1 MVAENLIG
9 DLLLKHNCVVIPAF
23 GGFVARTQASQIDYK
38 QGTIHPPRK
47 LVLFNRQLM
56 NNDGLY
62 IAALAAVT
70 QQSYDDAFQS
80 VQSLVKS
87 WNQKLHAGERI
98 SIDKVGYLFLDAEK
112 NIGFEQDRNFNLL
125 LQAYGLTSVNFIS
138 EEDIVRSASAEL
150 STEELLEF
158 SAEHVQIASLEQPI
172 IHLETENKVLT
183 SNQEST
189 QKPVRKLI
197 TRYVAAAALLPVVF
211 YTYWIPMKTPFLE
224 SGIVA
229 SNDFNPFGKQ
239 FSPIY
244 KQQEKTLSSPEE
256 WKNTESLEDE
266 LKLIAENVSVY
277 SFEFNDLYIPVR
289 LKNTLNQEVQTTDFQ
304 QTSTQTGNLHYIVG
318 CFSSKENA
326 DNLVIDLNKK
336 GFSAY
341 VVDVANGFHRVSCA
355 RASSA
360 EEFKGLNEKLTSL
373 NINPW
378 ILVK

>member
-38 QGTIHPPRK
+38 QGIIHPPRK
-47 LVLFNRQLM
+47 LVLFNRQLI

-62 IAALAAVT
+62 IAALAVAT
-70 QQSYDDAFQS
+70 QQSYDEAFQT

-98 SIDKVGYLFLDAEK
+98 SIDKVGYLYLDAEK

-125 LQAYGLTSVNFIS
+125 LQAYGLTAVNFIS
-138 EEDIVRSASAEL
+138 EEDIVRSASTEF

-158 SAEHVQIASLEQPI
+158 SAEHVQIVNLDQKEI
-172 IHLETENKVLT
+172 ISTTENQTVQLNNERT
-183 SNQEST
+183 N
-189 QKPVRKLI
+189 KPVRKLI

-229 SNDFNPFGKQ
+229 SKDFNPFGKQ
-239 FSPIY
+239 FSPVY
-244 KQQEKTLSSPEE
+244 KQQEKNITSPDE
-256 WKNTESLEDE
+256 WKNTETLENE
-266 LKLIAENVSVY
+266 LNLLAENVSVY

-289 LKNTLNQEVQTTDFQ
+289 LRNTSNQEIQTAEVKPN
-304 QTSTQTGNLHYIVG
+304 STQVGNLHYIVG

-326 DNLVIDLNKK
+326 ENLVSDLNKK

-360 EEFKGLNEKLTSL
+360 EEFKVLNEKLSTL